1 MFSLKQIPSEASV
14 AEFHSVPKHI
24 YSKDGAYI
32 QPITVDIEEIFDTD
46 KNEAFHGGDITR
58 WVLFDGSEPIGRVA
72 AFYQTKNNGERMG
85 GMGFFECINN
95 RNAAF
100 VLFDACKSW
109 LSEQGLNYMDGP
121 VNFGDRDSFWGLLV
135 EKNATPS
142 YREAYNPDYYRAFF
156 EDYGFEKIIEQKTCE
171 ITEKEF
177 NYERFS
183 KLAGRVMSN
192 PKYRFVSLDY
202 KKIDKFAADFVQ
214 IYNEAWSFHEDF
226 RPLTIEKM
234 MVRLKK
240 VKPVLPGDFAIF
252 AYADDRPIGFYASI
266 LEVNQVFK
274 NFNGKLNLWNGLRF
288 LWLRN
293 KINKVR
299 GIVFGVVPDFQ
310 NLGIETGL
318 IITFY
323 NNLKKH
329 PRINVAELAWIGD
342 FNSKMLSMLESLG
355 AYTAKV
361 HYTYRKNF

>member
-1 MFSLKQIPSEASV
+1 MFSLKQVPSEATV
-14 AEFHSVPKHI
+14 AEFHSVLKLI
-24 YSKDGAYI
+24 YSKDGSYI
-32 QPITVDIEEIFDTD
+32 PQITADIEEIFDIQ
-46 KNEAFHGGDITR
+46 KNEAFNGGDIIR
-58 WVLFDGSEPIGRVA
+58 WVLLDKGKPIGRVA

-95 RNAAF
+95 RDAAF

-135 EKNATPS
+135 EKKATPS

-183 KLAGRVMSN
+183 KLADRVMSN

-214 IYNEAWSFHEDF
+214 VYNEAWSFHEDF

-234 MVRLKK
+234 MARLKK

-274 NFNGKLNLWNGLRF
+274 HFDGKLNLWNGLRF

-318 IITFY
+318 IIAFY

-342 FNSKMLSMLESLG
+342 FNAKMLSMLESLG

-361 HYTYRKNF
+361 HYTYRKKF